1 MELHVRQRKG
11 AEALTRAAAEPQTHR
26 FGWSS
31 VAPNA
36 RDLSRD
42 PRAHGEVMVPDLVR
56 AVERLAALEDLGIER
71 YQPRAV
77 IAVDRT
83 PARRQRFGGRREY
96 RWQIERLRP
105 RSFGA
110 LCAL

>member
-1 MELHVRQRKG
+1 MWRSVRGIGCAAEGPNHDFAAAESLTDVIVRLPFEMELHVRQRKG

-56 AVERLAALEDLGIER
+56 AVERLAALDDLGIE
-71 YQPRAV
+71 
-77 IAVDRT
+77 
-83 PARRQRFGGRREY
+83 
-96 RWQIERLRP
+96 
-105 RSFGA
+105 
-110 LCAL
+110 